1 MSLFVWTPSP
11 LALAAA
17 ALCLQRQM
25 DPQVPNRHSQSRRA
39 LEPSS
44 TSSRGFISV
53 SLRSFGLQQ
62 QEIKGAWRHARLPP
76 LLDLCEP
83 LSLMKI
89 AAHSDKGPRICWLYN
104 NAGAVNRPW
113 GECVCV
119 CGGCGLHVI
128 HDVDNQ
134 FYDCLGVIHTASAS
148 WFRFSWLNFFSFS
161 FFVLWTFC
169 IDSFFFSH
177 QFRLCVTQRHST
189 TETWSSCRI
198 YLCAIS
204 SLSW

>member
-1 MSLFVWTPSP
+1 MQLNFIWSINLRFPSWNLQVHVP
-11 LALAAA
+11 VCLDSFAARLSSSSVVSA
-17 ALCLQRQM
+17 EADGPPGSKQTL
-25 DPQVPNRHSQSRRA
+25 SQSRRA

-128 HDVDNQ
+128 HEVDNQ

-169 IDSFFFSH
+169 IDLFFFFPS
-177 QFRLCVTQRHST
+177 V
-189 TETWSSCRI
+189 
-198 YLCAIS
+198 
-204 SLSW
+204 